1 MPFSSSS
8 SSSFTVCGDLDDYV
22 GGSERKRRGFCLIGQ
37 NVVHQSFAVAVVVP
51 MAKGDF
57 AVSASVVQFAV
68 LALVL
73 TAPVLLT

>member
-8 SSSFTVCGDLDDYV
+8 SSLFTVCGDLDDYV

-37 NVVHQSFAVAVVVP
+37 NVVHQSFAVAVP

-73 TAPVLLT
+73 TASVLLT